1 MSADEIVEFLS
12 DGEQLTT
19 LLVAAGVLV
28 TVIAL
33 AFTMFRDDTLARR
46 MKSVGVERERI
57 RARERARMRAPTIAA
72 TSSASLRH
80 QQFKPF
86 MKEIVERFS
95 LSKWLSTQDAKT
107 RLALAGHRGPAAE
120 TTFVFFR
127 LVAPLA
133 LISAVVFYLAVVDD
147 FGLSLAI
154 QAAIAVGAA
163 YLGMKVPELFLSN
176 TITKRQAKMRRA
188 FPDAMDLLLICV
200 ESGMSIEHAFRKV
213 SQEIGMQSGELA
225 EEFALSTAELSFLED
240 RRIAYQNLY
249 ERTGLPSVKQ
259 LVTVLVQAEKYGT
272 PLGHALRTAAQESR
286 DQRMTEAEKMAAALP
301 PKLTVPMIVFFLP
314 VLLVVVIAP
323 AIIQMMALG
332 Y

>member
-1 MSADEIVEFLS
+1 
-12 DGEQLTT
+12 
-19 LLVAAGVLV
+19 
-28 TVIAL
+28 
-33 AFTMFRDDTLARR
+33 
-46 MKSVGVERERI
+46 
-57 RARERARMRAPTIAA
+57 MRAPTIA
-72 TSSASLRH
+72 TTGGASLRH

-107 RLALAGHRGPAAE
+107 RLALAGYRGPAAE
-120 TTFVFFR
+120 TTFLFFR

-163 YLGMKVPELFLSN
+163 YFGMKIPELFLSN

-240 RRIAYQNLY
+240 RRVAYQNLY

-332 Y
+332 F